1 MTEQVLLILTVLAPL
16 VGAAGIV
23 LIGDR
28 PNLRESVTL
37 ITAGGLFAINIA
49 LISFVTDGGRPE
61 VELVS
66 FLPGASIKLVAEP
79 LGLLF
84 GLIASGLWIVTSIY
98 SIGYM
103 RGHGEK
109 NQTRFYAY
117 FAIALSSTM
126 GVAYAGNL
134 ISMFAFYEVL
144 SLSTYPLVTH
154 AGTEEARRGGRTYI
168 GILIGSSIALF
179 LFAILWTWTST
190 GSMDFVP
197 GGILRGKMDS
207 LSLSVLLGLFVFG
220 IAKAGVMPF
229 HRWLPAAMVAPTP
242 VSALLHAV
250 AVVKAGVFA
259 ITKIAVY
266 IFGIDLLAE
275 AGSGR
280 FFMYVAATTIV
291 LASIVALRQDDL
303 KKRLAYSTISQ
314 LSFIVLGAMMGHSL
328 GIIGGGMHIATHALG
343 KITLFFAAG
352 AILVA
357 LHKTKV
363 SEMRGIGRTMPL
375 TMAFFLIG
383 SLSISGLPP
392 TGGLWS
398 KWYLLMGTL
407 EIGDYILF
415 VVLLLSSLL
424 SMGYLLPIV
433 VRAFFAAPQAG
444 GHGGVG
450 AAVSDAEEAARPAI
464 KEAPLFILIAMAI
477 SSAGTIALFFA
488 PGPVARLVAQI
499 FPDLGG
505 L

>member
-1 MTEQVLLILTVLAPL
+1 MTEQVLLVLTILLPLA
-16 VGAAGIV
+16 GAAGIV

-37 ITAGGLFAINIA
+37 ITAVGLFGVNIA
-49 LISFVTDGGRPE
+49 LISFVTGGGRPE
-61 VELVS
+61 VELVP
-66 FLPGASIKLVAEP
+66 FIAGAPIKLMAEP

-103 RGHGEK
+103 RGHNEV

-117 FAIALSSTM
+117 FAVALAGAM

-134 ISMFAFYEVL
+134 ITMFAFYEML

-168 GILIGSSIALF
+168 GILIGTSIAFF
-179 LFAILWTWTST
+179 LLAILWTWTST
-190 GSMDFVP
+190 GSMDFTP
-197 GGILRGKMDS
+197 GGILRGKMDPFP
-207 LSLSVLLGLFVFG
+207 LAILLGLFFFG

-266 IFGIDLLAE
+266 IFGVDLLAE
-275 AGSGR
+275 MGTGR
-280 FFMYVAATTIV
+280 FLMYVAAATIV
-291 LASIVALRQDDL
+291 LALIVALRQDNL
-303 KKRLAYSTISQ
+303 KRRLAYSTISQ
-314 LSFIVLGAMMGHSL
+314 LAYIVLGAMMGHSL

-357 LHKTKV
+357 LHKTEV
-363 SEMRGIGRTMPL
+363 SQMRGIGRTMPL
-375 TMAFFLIG
+375 TMTFFLIG

-398 KWYLLMGTL
+398 KWYLLMATL

-415 VVLLLSSLL
+415 AVLLLSSIL
-424 SMGYLLPIV
+424 SIGYLMPIV
-433 VRAFFAAPQAG
+433 VRAFFSKPETG

-450 AAVSDAEEAARPAI
+450 AAVTDDEAGARPVI
-464 KEAPLFILIAMAI
+464 REAPLFMLIAMAI
-477 SSAGTIALFFA
+477 SSAGTIVLFFV
-488 PGPVARLVAQI
+488 PGPLARLVAQI
-499 FPDLGG
+499 LPELGG
-505 L
+505 F